1 VDEHPL
7 RNVKAIAA
15 AGQLTTFAENPEITA
30 MAAICE
36 ILQALPDDAARMRV
50 MRWSFGR
57 FGDEFKRPLAEPQI
71 ERAAPP
77 VQAPPRPAP
86 VAPLRAMRPNP
97 PMEPAKPVEPAKY
110 DASDLADQISEL
122 SDLFPDSTP
131 RFKPRT

>member
-1 VDEHPL
+1 M

-15 AGQLTTFAENPEITA
+15 AGQLTTFVENPEITA

-57 FGDEFKRPLAEPQI
+57 FGDEFKRPLLEAQGEPA
-71 ERAAPP
+71 AAP
-77 VQAPPRPAP
+77 APPRLAA
-86 VAPLRAMRPNP
+86 VAPLRAVRASVPATPAPVMTLT
-97 PMEPAKPVEPAKY
+97 PMDD

-122 SDLFPDSTP
+122 ADLFPEPARRVKSP
-131 RFKPRT
+131 A

>member
-1 VDEHPL
+1 M

-15 AGQLTTFAENPEITA
+15 AGQLTTFVENPEITA

-57 FGDEFKRPLAEPQI
+57 FGDEFKRPLLEPQD
-71 ERAAPP
+71 EPAAVP
-77 VQAPPRPAP
+77 VQPAP
-86 VAPLRAMRPNP
+86 RLAAIAPLRAVRATALAT
-97 PMEPAKPVEPAKY
+97 PAPVMPLTSTED

-122 SDLFPDSTP
+122 ADLFPQSTRRVKSP
-131 RFKPRT
+131 A